1 VDGREH
7 ARGEVRQALAG
18 LHEVQVHI
26 WAEAKDG
33 ERLVEHLTMLGC
45 HNEHWANFLRL
56 QQLKI
61 ERRHLDAFGTGANNQ
76 GDSTHVV

>member
-1 VDGREH
+1 
-7 ARGEVRQALAG
+7 
-18 LHEVQVHI
+18 
-26 WAEAKDG
+26 
-33 ERLVEHLTMLGC
+33 MLGS
-45 HNEHWANFLRL
+45 HNEYRANFLRL